1 MSQFKHLPKANL
13 GPKIK
18 YTNKM
23 WPVAIKGNCCGT
35 YSEMATAD
43 LPQFKVVDHKN
54 ESHQD
59 N

>member
-1 MSQFKHLPKANL
+1 
-13 GPKIK
+13 
-18 YTNKM
+18 M
-23 WPVAIKGNCCGT
+23 WPVAIKGNCYGT